1 MFWLP
6 DSPDDKML
14 GFIAWDN
21 QKGTTL
27 TLHGDP
33 FDLRG
38 HCDPDTPPLKVI
50 HGHTLTDHIKL
61 LNCQSLG
68 EHNEYGAFGVML
80 ETHWDC
86 ELAFRGDE
94 YPGNIPCDIK
104 SISASIEGLDYWAT
118 GFEKIRFNP
127 GERIISWPDEQKQSA
142 PWSLGQ
148 VIADRTFN
156 WSWQNPQ
163 EGPNKASVQSDT
175 RIAVTFD
182 NPQSW
187 DVAQATMRNLQA
199 LVSIASGIPANIQS
213 VSLVI
218 QGETDLKLTPSYRWI
233 LHKDDDHCRQSA
245 LFTMEEL
252 GGIDGIALWLDALN
266 GRENLVN
273 LLLIDRYRR
282 SPFINQ
288 VAGNLLLACEAYRRH
303 DLQNPAK
310 RNFNVHA
317 VLKPMVRKGGAP
329 FEDWVGDIEAWISR
343 VSELRS
349 AAVAH
354 LQSYRRIDH
363 APFHSDGEASDGEGT
378 TTNRASSYSGA
389 DFAILKD
396 QLFLL
401 VVLSLLADCKVSE
414 ANRQAVV
421 QRMRSD
427 WLVRL

>member
-1 MFWLP
+1 M
-6 DSPDDKML
+6 
-14 GFIAWDN
+14 
-21 QKGTTL
+21 
-27 TLHGDP
+27 
-33 FDLRG
+33 
-38 HCDPDTPPLKVI
+38 
-50 HGHTLTDHIKL
+50 
-61 LNCQSLG
+61 
-68 EHNEYGAFGVML
+68 EYGAFGVML

-218 QGETDLKLTPSYRWI
+218 QGETDLKLTVVS
-233 LHKDDDHCRQSA
+233 
-245 LFTMEEL
+245 
-252 GGIDGIALWLDALN
+252 LDT
-266 GRENLVN
+266 
-273 LLLIDRYRR
+273 
-282 SPFINQ
+282 P
-288 VAGNLLLACEAYRRH
+288 
-303 DLQNPAK
+303 
-310 RNFNVHA
+310 
-317 VLKPMVRKGGAP
+317 
-329 FEDWVGDIEAWISR
+329 
-343 VSELRS
+343 
-349 AAVAH
+349 
-354 LQSYRRIDH
+354 
-363 APFHSDGEASDGEGT
+363 
-378 TTNRASSYSGA
+378 
-389 DFAILKD
+389 
-396 QLFLL
+396 
-401 VVLSLLADCKVSE
+401 
-414 ANRQAVV
+414 
-421 QRMRSD
+421 
-427 WLVRL
+427 